1 MSGFLFTTSCHV
13 SLHHRLPSP
22 LSSPSSSS
30 SCCIFPVNALARP
43 SRYRGTIEI
52 VTPMAGRL
60 ISRCN
65 RETSISVPLSP
76 PLLADPGSLGVDAS
90 AINMKAACRIV
101 ALIHPTIHSLHRR
114 YPAVIRE
121 LAGTR
126 RPVVRT
132 ELGSNGTSA
141 SPIVHLRA
149 SSQHPSPG
157 RYKSLISRTGSSSK
171 TRSLGHRAAYRFA
184 SSLLFFLP
192 FFFFFFFL
200 RSILDRICALYVR
213 ICARIYFLFVRVPPP
228 RIYSFPSTMMRATV
242 EGKLTL

>member
-1 MSGFLFTTSCHV
+1 MFP
-13 SLHHRLPSP
+13 SL
-22 LSSPSSSS
+22 
-30 SCCIFPVNALARP
+30 
-43 SRYRGTIEI
+43 
-52 VTPMAGRL
+52 
-60 ISRCN
+60 
-65 RETSISVPLSP
+65 

-126 RPVVRT
+126 RPVART

-157 RYKSLISRTGSSSK
+157 RYKSLISRTGRSSK

-184 SSLLFFLP
+184 SMRLYSSSSPSSSSSSFFDLYSIVYACCMYVYVHVYIFSL
-192 FFFFFFFL
+192 
-200 RSILDRICALYVR
+200 
-213 ICARIYFLFVRVPPP
+213 
-228 RIYSFPSTMMRATV
+228 
-242 EGKLTL
+242 

>member
-65 RETSISVPLSP
+65 RETSISVPL
-76 PLLADPGSLGVDAS
+76 LADPGSLGVDAS

-126 RPVVRT
+126 RPVART

-157 RYKSLISRTGSSSK
+157 RYKSLISRTGRSSK

-184 SSLLFFLP
+184 SMRLYSSSSPSSSSSSFFDLY
-192 FFFFFFFL
+192 
-200 RSILDRICALYVR
+200 SIVYACCMYVYVHVY
-213 ICARIYFLFVRVPPP
+213 I
-228 RIYSFPSTMMRATV
+228 FP
-242 EGKLTL
+242 L

>member
-1 MSGFLFTTSCHV
+1 MQNKRERISIYDLVPRFSP
-13 SLHHRLPSP
+13 PSP
-22 LSSPSSSS
+22 SLSSSSS

-126 RPVVRT
+126 RPVART

-157 RYKSLISRTGSSSK
+157 RYKSLISRTGRSSK

-184 SSLLFFLP
+184 SMRLYSSSSPSSSSSSFFDLYSIVYARCMYVYVHVYIFSL
-192 FFFFFFFL
+192 
-200 RSILDRICALYVR
+200 
-213 ICARIYFLFVRVPPP
+213 
-228 RIYSFPSTMMRATV
+228 
-242 EGKLTL
+242 

>member
-65 RETSISVPLSP
+65 RETSISVPL
-76 PLLADPGSLGVDAS
+76 LADPGSLGVDAS

-126 RPVVRT
+126 RPVART

-157 RYKSLISRTGSSSK
+157 RYKSLISRTGRSSK

-184 SSLLFFLP
+184 SMRLYSSSSPSSSSSSFFDLYSIVYARCMYVYVHVYIFSL
-192 FFFFFFFL
+192 
-200 RSILDRICALYVR
+200 
-213 ICARIYFLFVRVPPP
+213 
-228 RIYSFPSTMMRATV
+228 
-242 EGKLTL
+242 

>member
-65 RETSISVPLSP
+65 RETSISVPL
-76 PLLADPGSLGVDAS
+76 LADPGSLGVDAS

-126 RPVVRT
+126 RPVART

-157 RYKSLISRTGSSSK
+157 RYKSLISRTGRSSK

-184 SSLLFFLP
+184 SMRLYSSSSPSSSSSSFFDLY
-192 FFFFFFFL
+192 
-200 RSILDRICALYVR
+200 SIVYARCMYVYVHVY
-213 ICARIYFLFVRVPPP
+213 I
-228 RIYSFPSTMMRATV
+228 FP
-242 EGKLTL
+242 L

>member
-1 MSGFLFTTSCHV
+1 MQNKRERISIYDLVPRFSP
-13 SLHHRLPSP
+13 PSP
-22 LSSPSSSS
+22 SLSSSSS

-126 RPVVRT
+126 RPVART

-157 RYKSLISRTGSSSK
+157 RYKSLISRTGRSSK
-171 TRSLGHRAAYRFA
+171 TWSLGHRAAYRFA
-184 SSLLFFLP
+184 SMRLYSSSSPSSSSSSFFDLY
-192 FFFFFFFL
+192 
-200 RSILDRICALYVR
+200 SIVYARCMYVYVHVY
-213 ICARIYFLFVRVPPP
+213 I
-228 RIYSFPSTMMRATV
+228 FP
-242 EGKLTL
+242 L

>member
-1 MSGFLFTTSCHV
+1 MQNKRERISIYDLVPRFSP
-13 SLHHRLPSP
+13 PSP
-22 LSSPSSSS
+22 SLSSSSS

-65 RETSISVPLSP
+65 RETSISV

-126 RPVVRT
+126 RPVART

-157 RYKSLISRTGSSSK
+157 RYKSLISRTGRSSK

-184 SSLLFFLP
+184 SMRLYSSSSPSSSSSSFFDLY
-192 FFFFFFFL
+192 
-200 RSILDRICALYVR
+200 SIVYACCMYVYVHVY
-213 ICARIYFLFVRVPPP
+213 I
-228 RIYSFPSTMMRATV
+228 FP
-242 EGKLTL
+242 L

>member
-65 RETSISVPLSP
+65 RETSISVPL
-76 PLLADPGSLGVDAS
+76 LADPGSLGVDAS

-126 RPVVRT
+126 RPVART

-157 RYKSLISRTGSSSK
+157 RYKSLISRTGRSSK

-184 SSLLFFLP
+184 SMRLYSSSSPSSSSSSFFDLYSIVYACCMYVYVHVYIFSL
-192 FFFFFFFL
+192 
-200 RSILDRICALYVR
+200 
-213 ICARIYFLFVRVPPP
+213 
-228 RIYSFPSTMMRATV
+228 
-242 EGKLTL
+242 

>member
-1 MSGFLFTTSCHV
+1 MQNKRERISIYDLVPRFSP
-13 SLHHRLPSP
+13 PSP
-22 LSSPSSSS
+22 SLSSSSS

-126 RPVVRT
+126 RPVART

-157 RYKSLISRTGSSSK
+157 RYKSLISRTGRSSK

-184 SSLLFFLP
+184 SMRLYSSSSPSSSSSSFFDLY
-192 FFFFFFFL
+192 
-200 RSILDRICALYVR
+200 SIVYARCMYVYVHVY
-213 ICARIYFLFVRVPPP
+213 I
-228 RIYSFPSTMMRATV
+228 FP
-242 EGKLTL
+242 L

>member
-1 MSGFLFTTSCHV
+1 MQNKRERISIYDLVPRFSP
-13 SLHHRLPSP
+13 PSP
-22 LSSPSSSS
+22 SLSSSSS

-65 RETSISVPLSP
+65 RETSISV

-126 RPVVRT
+126 RPVART

-157 RYKSLISRTGSSSK
+157 RYKSLISRTGRSSK

-184 SSLLFFLP
+184 SMRLYSSSSPSSSSSSFFDLYSIVYARCMYVYVHVYIFSL
-192 FFFFFFFL
+192 
-200 RSILDRICALYVR
+200 
-213 ICARIYFLFVRVPPP
+213 
-228 RIYSFPSTMMRATV
+228 
-242 EGKLTL
+242 